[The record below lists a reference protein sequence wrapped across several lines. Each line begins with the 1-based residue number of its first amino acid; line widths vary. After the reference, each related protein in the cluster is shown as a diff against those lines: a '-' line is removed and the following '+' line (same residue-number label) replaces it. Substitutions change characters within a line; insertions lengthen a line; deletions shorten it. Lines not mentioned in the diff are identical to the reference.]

1 MTMAPVPPSP
11 PLPNRGKGLRLAVSL
26 CLVAAACG
34 SPEVARQAN
43 LVVTNARVITGAGAV
58 LENASI
64 VVNDGRVSEVAPAS
78 VATAA
83 DVVIDLAGTGY
94 TVLPGLIDT
103 HVHLIPSGGID
114 SDEALARYIADRLP
128 GRLDSFL
135 ASGTTTIYD
144 AGDFWP
150 AISETKARIAA
161 GTLRGPRLFA
171 VGLILTAPGGH
182 PASTICRTNP
192 FCQKNRMVQ
201 LDTPELARETVDV
214 LAKGDV
220 DGIKVVHE
228 AVGITM
234 SRDVLDAVVKQARSH
249 GIPVDSHNETV
260 ESSIA
265 AVEAGVSRLVHPPRF
280 GSVDNTRFVDLV
292 VSRGVR
298 IAATVGSGGPGNP
311 NYNPEM
317 AALFQ
322 VLKANVQTI
331 RRQNVLLSFGTDNA
345 GGDPSERVWMEVQ
358 ALQDIG
364 LTPQE
369 ILTTMTRDSA
379 VYLGRD
385 EDLGTIAEGKLAD
398 LLIVA
403 GNPLEDLS
411 ALRKV
416 VAVVKDGVVLVD
428 KR

>member
-1 MTMAPVPPSP
+1 MDSRA
-11 PLPNRGKGLRLAVSL
+11 NRFRLAASL
-26 CLVAAACG
+26 CLLAAACG
-34 SPEVARQAN
+34 PSEIARPAD
-43 LVVTNARVITGAGAV
+43 LLLTNARVITGTGAV
-58 LENASI
+58 IERAS
-64 VVNDGRVSEVAPAS
+64 VVVSERRISAVTAEPVSTPA
-78 VATAA
+78 T
-83 DVVIDLAGTGY
+83 VVIDLSGTGY

-114 SDEALARYIADRLP
+114 SDEALARYVAERLP
-128 GRLDSFL
+128 ERLESFL

-144 AGDFWP
+144 DGDFWP
-150 AISETKARIAA
+150 AISETKERITA

-182 PASTICRTNP
+182 PASTICRTNTY
-192 FCQKNRMVQ
+192 CQEHRMVQ
-201 LDTPELARETVDV
+201 LDTPELARRTVDE
-214 LAKGDV
+214 LANSGV

-234 SRDVLDAVVKQARSH
+234 AREVLDAVVERARMH

-260 ESSIA
+260 ESSIE

-280 GSVDNTRFVDLV
+280 GSVEGTRFVDLV
-292 VSRGVR
+292 ASRGVR

-311 NYNPEM
+311 KYTPEM
-317 AALFQ
+317 AALFEA
-322 VLKANVQTI
+322 LKANVQAI
-331 RRQNVLLSFGTDNA
+331 RRRNVLMSFGTDNA
-345 GGDPSERVWMEVQ
+345 GGSPAERVWMEVR

-364 LTPQE
+364 LSPTQ

-379 VYLGRD
+379 IYLGRGD
-385 EDLGTIAEGKLAD
+385 ELGTIEAGKLAD
-398 LLIVA
+398 LLVVQ

-411 ALRKV
+411 ALRNV
-416 VAVVKDGVVLVD
+416 VLVVKGGSVLVD